1 VGDAADM
8 AMIELVDFNEIY
20 NAKET
25 VGEEKKKTRRGRPKK
40 VAEAKTEVKTEAPAP
55 VAVEEAAVVEDV
67 VAEMPA
73 VAEEVVVAEM
83 PAVAEDVVAETPAA
97 DDTTATETPS
107 EDQKEEPL
115 A

>member
-1 VGDAADM
+1 
-8 AMIELVDFNEIY
+8 
-20 NAKET
+20 
-25 VGEEKKKTRRGRPKK
+25 
-40 VAEAKTEVKTEAPAP
+40 
-55 VAVEEAAVVEDV
+55 
-67 VAEMPA
+67 
-73 VAEEVVVAEM
+73 M